1 MLISFVGPA
10 HATDLLKHVIQR
22 LDLAVTCCA
31 QQARPSQPT
40 DSIVDINWFSSALI
54 PSTLIT
60 ISPAM
65 GSGWDTACSV
75 AQLDLLS
82 VRGAPEMFGCWDYRA
97 VGDESD
103 SRSTSPYGES
113 SAIDTVPRGWSAW
126 FGGPNTT
133 VGPRITPRVIVSI
146 SGDAPEDSD
155 SAMNSNA
162 ILEKQLAQEAGNAIQ
177 YRTCS
182 WQKTAALLFS
192 EYICLVSLDI
202 ANLAVRPAIMSFPW
216 SYSILGLVP
225 GVILTIVQALLVLYT
240 SLILWQFCLRHP
252 EVRDVCDIGQML
264 FWNKKWAWW
273 FTAVMFV
280 LNNTFIQGLHVLT
293 GAKYVNTLIGGETNA
308 ISCQT
313 VSIGLIVAIISWIA
327 SLPRTF
333 SVLSHLGTG
342 SAVFTFISVLLA
354 VIFAA
359 IESHPA
365 GYSAGPV
372 TDAMTGKALPSGAP
386 IVTAIPLATTTFVN
400 GLNAFLNIS
409 YTLIGQITLPSF
421 IAEMKEPK
429 DFPKALW
436 ACTIAEIIVFTIVG
450 GTVYAYTGNQYMT
463 SPAFGSLQPIY
474 KKVAFS
480 FMVPTIIFL
489 GVLYASVSARFVFFR
504 IFHNSRHKNENTVVG
519 WATWAGILLITWL
532 FAFVIANSIPFFSS
546 RILAADMSI
555 VLSLLSSLFDSFF
568 GFIFWGVAYF
578 RMRKADGTV
587 SLLRNRTFRGWFEG
601 ILNIII
607 ILTGVFF
614 LTAGTYATI
623 QGIIDEYEAGTVGRP
638 FSCASNGI

>member
-1 MLISFVGPA
+1 M
-10 HATDLLKHVIQR
+10 K
-22 LDLAVTCCA
+22 
-31 QQARPSQPT
+31 
-40 DSIVDINWFSSALI
+40 VDN
-54 PSTLIT
+54 
-60 ISPAM
+60 
-65 GSGWDTACSV
+65 G
-75 AQLDLLS
+75 
-82 VRGAPEMFGCWDYRA
+82 
-97 VGDESD
+97 SD
-103 SRSTSPYGES
+103 SRSTSPYGEP
-113 SAIDTVPRGWSAW
+113 SAVDTVPRGWSAW

-133 VGPRITPRVIVSI
+133 VGPRITPRVIVPV
-146 SGDAPEDSD
+146 SGDTPEDSD
-155 SAMNSNA
+155 SAMNSDA
-162 ILEKQLAQEAGNAIQ
+162 ILEKQLAQEAGSAIQ

-192 EYICLVSLDI
+192 EYICL
-202 ANLAVRPAIMSFPW
+202 AIMSFPW

-293 GAKYVNTLIGGETNA
+293 GAKYVNTLIGGETDA

-342 SAVFTFISVLLA
+342 SAVFTFVSVLLA

-365 GYSAGPV
+365 GYSAEAV
-372 TDAMTGKALPSGAP
+372 TDPSTGKVMPSGAP
-386 IVTAIPLATTTFVN
+386 IVTAIPLVTTTFVS

-450 GTVYAYTGNQYMT
+450 ATVYAYTGNQYMT

-489 GVLYASVSARFVFFR
+489 GVLYASVSARFVFLR
-504 IFHNSRHKNENTVVG
+504 IFHNSRHKNENTIVG
-519 WATWAGILLITWL
+519 WATWAGILLVTWL
-532 FAFVIANSIPFFSS
+532 LAFVIANSIPFFSS
-546 RILAADMSI
+546 L
-555 VLSLLSSLFDSFF
+555 LSLLSSLFDSFF

-578 RMRKADGTV
+578 RMRKADGAV
-587 SLLRNRTFRGWFEG
+587 SLLRDRTFRGWFEG

-607 ILTGVFF
+607 ILTGLFF